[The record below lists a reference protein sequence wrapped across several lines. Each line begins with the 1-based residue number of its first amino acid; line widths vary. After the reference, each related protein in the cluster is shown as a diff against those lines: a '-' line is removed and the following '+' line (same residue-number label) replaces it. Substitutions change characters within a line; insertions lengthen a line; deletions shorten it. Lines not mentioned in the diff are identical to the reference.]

1 MEDAQKHE
9 DHPISMIPYQ
19 WLCYAER
26 WVSLARPL
34 KLLNPPILIQYTGQ
48 AVEDAQKHVDHLYQG
63 SHINECVM
71 QSVWLAL
78 QDPWKQVN
86 PPI

>member
-1 MEDAQKHE
+1 M
-9 DHPISMIPYQ
+9 
-19 WLCYAER
+19 
-26 WVSLARPL
+26 
-34 KLLNPPILIQYTGQ
+34 
-48 AVEDAQKHVDHLYQG
+48 EDAQKHVDHLYQG

-86 PPI
+86 PPILIHCTGQAVEDAQKHVDHLYQGFHINECVMQSVGLALQDR